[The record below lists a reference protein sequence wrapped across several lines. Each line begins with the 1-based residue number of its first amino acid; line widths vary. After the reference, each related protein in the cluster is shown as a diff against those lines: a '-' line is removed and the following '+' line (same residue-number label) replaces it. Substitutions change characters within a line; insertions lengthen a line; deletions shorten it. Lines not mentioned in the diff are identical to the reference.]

1 MSVLRL
7 GAPTAFGKNFRVP
20 GDKSISHR
28 AVMLAAGARGTTTI
42 RGLNRGEDVAA
53 TIAAMR
59 SVGAAIEE
67 SADVVRVTGR
77 PFARE
82 AGNVD
87 CGNSGTTIRLAMG
100 LLAGR
105 TTCTLDGDVS
115 LRRRPM
121 ERAAQPLRLMG
132 AAIET
137 TAGTPPVRITRSEG
151 RLRGIDYRLPIASAQ
166 VKSALLL
173 AGLRAGGATTVQS
186 PHPSRDHTERM
197 LSAMGVKIDSRG
209 DTVRIEPGELTA
221 IEELL
226 IPGDLSAAVY
236 FITVIA
242 MSSRANAD
250 LIDVGVNPS
259 RVAAL
264 DVMRRMGVEFAT
276 LDEEI
281 LSNEPR
287 AHISVAGGAPLRSVQ
302 IGADDVPNCID
313 EIPAL
318 CALAAL
324 AGVRLEVR
332 GAAELRV
339 KESDRIAATAGLLRA
354 FGARVDELDDG
365 LIVGE
370 GRSLRAPG
378 RVGTLGDH
386 RIGLTAATL
395 AAALASPIE
404 IDDADCIATSFPSF
418 AAHWS
423 AAFGCRIER

>member
-7 GAPTAFGKNFRVP
+7 GAPAAFAENFRVP

-42 RGLNRGEDVAA
+42 RGLNRGDDVAA
-53 TIAAMR
+53 TIGAMR
-59 SVGAAIEE
+59 SLGAAIDDD
-67 SADVVRVTGR
+67 ADAVRVTGR
-77 PFARE
+77 PFAWE
-82 AGNVD
+82 AGSID
-87 CGNSGTTIRLAMG
+87 CGNSGTTMRLAMG

-105 TTCTLDGDVS
+105 TTCTLDGDAS

-121 ERAAQPLRLMG
+121 ERVAKPLRLMG

-137 TAGTPPVRITRSEG
+137 AGGTPPVRIARCETP
-151 RLRGIDYRLPIASAQ
+151 LLGIDYRLPVASAQ

-173 AGLRAGGATTVQS
+173 AGLRANRATTVRS

-197 LSAMGVKIDSRG
+197 LAAMGVKIDSQE
-209 DTVRIEPGELTA
+209 DTVRLEPGELTA
-221 IEELL
+221 IDDLS

-236 FITVIA
+236 FIIVMA
-242 MSSRANAD
+242 MSPHASAD
-250 LIDVGVNPS
+250 LMDVGVNPS
-259 RVAAL
+259 RIAAL
-264 DVMRRMGVEFAT
+264 DVMRRMGVQLAT
-276 LDEEI
+276 RDEVI

-287 AHISVAGGAPLRSVQ
+287 AHISVAGGAPLRSVR

-339 KESDRIAATAGLLRA
+339 KESDRIAATAGLLQA
-354 FGARVDELDDG
+354 FGARVDELGDG
-365 LIVGE
+365 LIVRE
-370 GRSLRAPG
+370 GYPLRAPE
-378 RVGTLGDH
+378 RIGTLGDH

-395 AAALASPIE
+395 AASLAAPIE
-404 IDDADCIATSFPSF
+404 INDAECIATSFPSF
-418 AAHWS
+418 ASQWS
-423 AAFGCRIER
+423 AAFGCHVD